1 MINKLQE
8 YIKWA
13 REQMFK
19 INPPKEQH
27 VEPVEIK
34 VEELKIIKPRKP
46 RIKKVVE

>member
-1 MINKLQE
+1 MKYLQD

-27 VEPVEIK
+27 LEHVQV
-34 VEELKIIKPRKP
+34 VEEKPVKVRKP
-46 RIKKVVE
+46 RIKKVVD